1 MGEEMNPNRV
11 DPSGEVSYSEINAM
25 VRLGQRV
32 ELEAYLRQ
40 FLSDLRNIAE
50 EDMTLARARFIS
62 LVSILVL
69 STMEIG
75 APPSVESTIAHA
87 AHESDSA
94 ASADD
99 LMSVASKFLSHA
111 TVCAQPN
118 ANRMAIQMVERVKQ
132 IVAERYGDNLSD
144 EAIASEMCL
153 SRSHFRFLFREVAGM
168 PFKRYVTEY
177 RLNIA
182 RKLLEAST
190 LSVKEVCHKVGYS
203 DSSSFYRAYRAMHG
217 VAPTAHRVAS
227 V

>member
-1 MGEEMNPNRV
+1 MGSEMNSNRIE
-11 DPSGEVSYSEINAM
+11 PSGEVSYSEINAM

-40 FLSDLRNIAE
+40 FLVDLSDIAE
-50 EDMTLARARFIS
+50 ADMTMARARFIC

-75 APPSVESTIAHA
+75 APPTVENTIAHA
-87 AHESDSA
+87 AHDSDSA
-94 ASADD
+94 ASVDE
-99 LMSVASKFLSHA
+99 LMSIAAKYLSHA

-144 EAIASEMCL
+144 EAIASEVCL

-182 RKLLEAST
+182 RKLLEASN

-203 DSSSFYRAYRAMHG
+203 DSSSFYRAYRALHG